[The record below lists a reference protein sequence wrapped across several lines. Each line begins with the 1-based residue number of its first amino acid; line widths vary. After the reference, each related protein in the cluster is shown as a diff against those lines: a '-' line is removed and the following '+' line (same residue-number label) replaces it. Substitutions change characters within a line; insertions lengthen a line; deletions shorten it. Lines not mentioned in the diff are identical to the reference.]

1 MFKQNNQPKLI
12 TFENELGE
20 KQRQQLNET
29 REKWFYRLI
38 FRNINERDF
47 KPLFSDKDSRP
58 NAPVNVLVS
67 AIILKEIKG
76 WSYNELIDSVI
87 FDLRTKAALGLSDIG
102 EKPFS
107 RATIFNFQNRI
118 QAYEQESGT
127 NLIEVVFNNLTND
140 QIKKLEVKTNIQ
152 RSDST
157 LIGSNIRNYSR
168 LQLLIEALLRLYRKL
183 TEEDKQQFFEQVK
196 GYHQK
201 GSEKYVY
208 GIKSDDLP
216 RELKDLGNLYKKL
229 YDGLQ
234 GKYNDTYEWQIF
246 ERVFQEHFVVVEE
259 EKITARPSDLLESDC
274 LQSPDD
280 WDAAYRK
287 KRGEKT
293 KGYTYNITETAHPE
307 NDIQLINDVA
317 TAPCNMEDS
326 TLLNKRIGPIKKKTP
341 DLEEIHT
348 DGGYGS
354 PETDQ
359 KMEQEKILHVT
370 TAVKGRESQV
380 QITIEKSREDSED
393 YLISCPYQT
402 VESAPTKKK
411 NKADFDIQI
420 CNDCK
425 LKDQCS
431 IYKQN
436 GRFYF
441 THDDYLKNRRNR
453 NIDKIPL
460 ERRKIRPNVEA
471 TMREF
476 TIRAPGNKLKV
487 RGRFKASLFAFAVA
501 IGINFGRIYRY
512 IRENYPCFEKIK
524 AQIGALAEN
533 LFSFWHFQEK
543 LKVFQ
548 LKFRLQMEF

>member
-1 MFKQNNQPKLI
+1 MFKPNNQPKLL
-12 TFENELGE
+12 TFENELGDR
-20 KQRQQLNET
+20 QREQLNKT
-29 REKWFYRLI
+29 REKWFYYLI

-47 KPLFSDKDSRP
+47 KPLFSGKDSRP

-67 AIILKEIKG
+67 AIILKELKS
-76 WSYNELIDSVI
+76 WSYDELIDSVL
-87 FDLRTKAALGLSDIG
+87 FDLRTKVALGLSDID

-118 QAYEQESGT
+118 QAYEQKTGI
-127 NLIEVVFNNLTND
+127 NLIEVVFSNLTAE
-140 QIKKLEVKTNIQ
+140 QIKQLEVKTNIQ

-168 LQLLIEALLRLYRKL
+168 LQLLIEALLRLYRIL
-183 TEEDKQQFFEQVK
+183 TEEDKQRFSEQVK
-196 GYHQK
+196 GYDQK

-216 RELKDLGNLYKKL
+216 HELKELGNLYKQL

-234 GKYNDTYEWQIF
+234 DKYEDTYEWQIF

-259 EKITARPSDLLESDC
+259 KTTAKSSELLGSDC

-287 KRGEKT
+287 KRDEEVR
-293 KGYTYNITETAHPE
+293 GYSYNVTETAHPD
-307 NDIQLINDVA
+307 NSIQLISDVA
-317 TAPCNMEDS
+317 TAPCNTEDS
-326 TLLNKRIGPIKKKTP
+326 TLLNHRIGQIKEKAP
-341 DLEEIHT
+341 DLEEMHT

-354 PETDQ
+354 PEIDQ
-359 KMEQEKILHVT
+359 TMEEEKVLHVT
-370 TAVKGRESQV
+370 TAVKGRESHV
-380 QITIEKSREDSED
+380 QKTIEKPRKNAEN
-393 YLISCPYQT
+393 YLVSCPRQT
-402 VESAPTKKK
+402 IESTPTKKK
-411 NKADFDIQI
+411 NKAVFDNQI
-420 CNDCK
+420 CNNCE
-425 LKDQCS
+425 LKDQCR

-441 THDDYLKNRRNR
+441 THGDYLKNRRNR

-476 TIRAPGNKLKV
+476 TLRAPGNKLKV

-501 IGINFGRIYRY
+501 IGVNFGRIYRY
-512 IRENYPCFEKIK
+512 IRVNYPYFEKIK
-524 AQIGALAEN
+524 AQIDAIINN
-533 LFSFWHFQEK
+533 LFSFWHFQK
-543 LKVFQ
+543 
-548 LKFRLQMEF
+548 RLRVLATNFGF

>member
-1 MFKQNNQPKLI
+1 MFKPNNQPKLL
-12 TFENELGE
+12 TFENELGDW
-20 KQRQQLNET
+20 QRQQLNKT
-29 REKWFYRLI
+29 REKWFYHLI

-67 AIILKEIKG
+67 AIILKEIKS
-76 WSYNELIDSVI
+76 WSYDELIDSVL
-87 FDLRTKAALGLSDIG
+87 FDLRTKVALGLSDID

-107 RATIFNFQNRI
+107 RATIFNFQNRL
-118 QAYEQESGT
+118 QAYEQETGI
-127 NLIEVVFNNLTND
+127 NLIEMVFNNLTAD

-168 LQLLIEALLRLYRKL
+168 LQLLIEALLRLYRIL
-183 TEEDKQQFFEQVK
+183 TEEDKQRFSEQVK

-208 GIKSDDLP
+208 EVKSDDLP
-216 RELKDLGNLYKKL
+216 REIGDLGNLYKQL

-259 EKITARPSDLLESDC
+259 KATARPSELLGSDC

-287 KRGEKT
+287 KRDEEV
-293 KGYTYNITETAHPE
+293 KGYSYNVTETAHPD
-307 NDIQLINDVA
+307 NSIQLISDVA
-317 TAPCNMEDS
+317 TAPCNTEDS
-326 TLLNKRIGPIKKKTP
+326 TLLNQRIGQIKEKTP
-341 DLEEIHT
+341 DLEEMHT

-354 PETDQ
+354 PEIDQ
-359 KMEQEKILHVT
+359 TMEEEEVLHVT
-370 TAVKGRESQV
+370 TAVKGRESQI
-380 QITIEKSREDSED
+380 QKTIEKPREDSEN
-393 YLISCPYQT
+393 YLVSCPRQT
-402 VESAPTKKK
+402 VESTPTKKK
-411 NKADFDIQI
+411 NKAVFDSQI
-420 CNDCK
+420 CSNCE

-441 THDDYLKNRRNR
+441 THGDYLKNRRNR

-501 IGINFGRIYRY
+501 IGVNFGRIYRY

-524 AQIGALAEN
+524 AQIDAIINN
-533 LFSFWHFQEK
+533 LFSFWYFQK
-543 LKVFQ
+543 RLRVLQVNFS
-548 LKFRLQMEF
+548 LQMEF